1 MVITDYSRPKM
12 PVYIAVIL
20 FTTLFFYLA
29 FPKAG
34 LKIHEIP
41 VGLHDVFYLFLLLF
55 SLTRIKYWGRVF
67 KGNKTM
73 SILMLVFAF
82 YALLKFGYVYMHR
95 GFLDID
101 AIVPLLVYP
110 LILWILLLLDEI
122 YELPW
127 KVLLFIPL
135 AAFTVVAVYAV
146 LQFFLGI
153 ENIMIPGLTYN
164 WTEAQDPRSFLIKNN
179 YYGQYTKIFSTYQN
193 GNVFG
198 VNLVLFFPL
207 VFELLYDRS
216 KPKGYLAM
224 AVFITIALLTA
235 SRAVWV
241 GVVFYIF
248 LRFIIF
254 KIGWKKVTAVFPLT
268 YAASLLLIVD
278 SLRYRANM
286 FLGRGTIPRIIN
298 IPGGERVY
306 RRAGGD
312 REWSAQEWQ
321 LEPQI
326 ENLSNRKESL
336 LKLWEGTF
344 GSLNWEAILF
354 GAYGLIS
361 RRRFAIPGEMLY
373 PAIFAFLGLIGL
385 ILWFLPILF
394 SLYNFIQRRGD
405 KVIRGVLL
413 GLMTYLLVAAAEG
426 AYWLPPTAF
435 NLWVIIGIGWLRLNH
450 SGRPDPAA
458 VN

>member
-1 MVITDYSRPKM
+1 MVINDYSRPKM

-394 SLYNFIQRRGD
+394 SLYNFIQRRSD

-458 VN
+458 AN

>member
-1 MVITDYSRPKM
+1 
-12 PVYIAVIL
+12 
-20 FTTLFFYLA
+20 
-29 FPKAG
+29 
-34 LKIHEIP
+34 
-41 VGLHDVFYLFLLLF
+41 
-55 SLTRIKYWGRVF
+55 
-67 KGNKTM
+67 
-73 SILMLVFAF
+73 MLVFAF
-82 YALLKFGYVYMHR
+82 YALLKFSYVYMHR

-127 KVLLFIPL
+127 KVLLYIPI

-164 WTEAQDPRSFLIKNN
+164 WTEAQDPRSFLLKNN

-198 VNLVLFFPL
+198 VNLLLFFPL

-216 KPKGYLAM
+216 KLKGYLAM
-224 AVFITIALLTA
+224 VVFITIALLTA

-248 LRFIIF
+248 LRFIIY

-268 YAASLLLIVD
+268 YAASLLFVVD

-286 FLGRGTIPRIIN
+286 FLGWGTIPRIIN
-298 IPGGERVY
+298 IPGGKSIY

-312 REWSAQEWQ
+312 QEWSVQEWSVQEWQ
-321 LEPQI
+321 HEPQI

-344 GSLNWEAILF
+344 GSLHWEAILF
-354 GAYGLIS
+354 GAYGLLS

-394 SLYNFIQRRGD
+394 SLYNFIQRRSD
-405 KVIRGVLL
+405 KVMRGVLL

-458 VN
+458 EN